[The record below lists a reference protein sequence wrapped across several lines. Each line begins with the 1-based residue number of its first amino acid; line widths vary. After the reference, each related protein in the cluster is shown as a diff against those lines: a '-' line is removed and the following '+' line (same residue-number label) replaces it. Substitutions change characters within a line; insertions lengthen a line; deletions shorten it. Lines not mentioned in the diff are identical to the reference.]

1 MTAHRRGI
9 RLVVLVLG
17 AVAAGCGTDCTPA
30 SDSPRRN
37 VVLVTVDTLR
47 ADHLGCYGNPSV
59 RTPEIDRFARGGALF
74 ERSYAAANTTVPSH
88 LTLLTSLPL
97 SAHGV
102 LTNAGRLTRPV
113 VALPALF
120 AQAGYRTG
128 AVVSAKHLG
137 PEFALG
143 AALSH
148 LDVYA
153 VPRRLSVPAPAEDT
167 NDRAFE
173 WLRRVCRDPFFL
185 WVHYW
190 DPHMP
195 YGPPPPFDTAYY
207 DGDETDARHHSMD
220 DATLAWALY
229 ERPRLRQ
236 LLAERVTEVRALERA
251 LGVDW
256 PKLRTLIYEP
266 VDLDTYVRDPAA
278 AGRARQDLEK
288 LAAFARARVPLRAD
302 LSRWLAGVRDLRYPR
317 ARYAG
322 EVSYVDRE
330 IGRLRAELERMGV
343 AERTAVVITADHG
356 ESLGEHGIYFDHAG
370 LYEDTLRVPLIV
382 WAPGVVPAGRHREIA
397 RGLDVAPTLLA
408 LAGLSVPS
416 SMQGRPLF
424 DRGASDEA
432 VAESAGQRQVMIVDG
447 RWKLIRTL
455 RSFHYVPAFARA
467 AGTVELY
474 DLERDP
480 GEERDM
486 ATVRAD
492 MVNTLVQRLD
502 GWLMAHP
509 RVADGDGDAAS
520 GANEPSGR
528 LRALG
533 YVE

>member
-1 MTAHRRGI
+1 VAF
-9 RLVVLVLG
+9 VLG
-17 AVAAGCGTDCTPA
+17 AVAVGCGTDCTPA
-30 SDSPRRN
+30 SGSPRRN

-47 ADHLGCYGNPSV
+47 ADHLGCYGNSAV
-59 RTPEIDRFARGGALF
+59 RTPEIDRFAREGALF
-74 ERSYAAANTTVPSH
+74 ERSYAAANSTVPSH
-88 LTLLTSLPL
+88 LTLLTSLPM

-120 AQAGYRTG
+120 AQAGYRAG

-143 AALSH
+143 AALSD
-148 LDVYA
+148 LNLYA
-153 VPRRLSVPAPAEDT
+153 VPRRLSVPSRAEAT

-173 WLRRVCRDPFFL
+173 WLRGVCRDPFFL

-195 YGPPPPFDTAYY
+195 YAPPPPFDTAYY
-207 DGDETDARHHSMD
+207 DGDATDARHHGMD
-220 DATLAWALY
+220 DATLAWAFY
-229 ERPRLRQ
+229 EKPRLRQ
-236 LLAERVTEVRALERA
+236 LLAERAAEVQGLERA

-256 PKLRTLIYEP
+256 RKLRTLIYEP
-266 VDLDTYVRDPAA
+266 VDLDTYVHDPAA
-278 AGRARQDLEK
+278 AGRARRDLEQ

-302 LSRWLAGVRDLRYPR
+302 LSRWLVGVRDLRYPR

-330 IGRLRAELERMGV
+330 IGRLRTELERMGV
-343 AERTAVVITADHG
+343 ADRTAVVITADHG
-356 ESLGEHGIYFDHAG
+356 ESLGEHGVYFDHAG

-382 WAPGVVPAGRHREIA
+382 WAPGVVPAGRHGEIA
-397 RGLDVAPTLLA
+397 RGLDIAPTLLA

-416 SMQGRPLF
+416 SMAGRPLF
-424 DRGASDEA
+424 DQGGGDEA

-447 RWKLIRTL
+447 HWKLIRTV
-455 RSFHYVPAFARA
+455 RSFYYVPAFARA

-480 GEERDM
+480 GEEMDL
-486 ATVRAD
+486 ATARAD
-492 MVNTLVQRLD
+492 VVNNLSQRLD
-502 GWLMAHP
+502 GWLTAHP
-509 RVADGDGDAAS
+509 QVAGGSGDAAS
-520 GANEPSGR
+520 GSSEQSGR